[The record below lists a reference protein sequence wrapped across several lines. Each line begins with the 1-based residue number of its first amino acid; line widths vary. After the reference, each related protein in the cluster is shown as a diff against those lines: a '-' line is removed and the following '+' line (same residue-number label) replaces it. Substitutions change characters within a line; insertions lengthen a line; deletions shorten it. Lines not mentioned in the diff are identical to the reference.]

1 MPRIRKIE
9 VANFRGVQ
17 QFSWLPSGGINCL
30 VGPGDSG
37 KSSILDAID
46 LCLGARRTYQFTD
59 ADFHNL
65 DVAKPIRISLT
76 IGELDD
82 ALKTMEGYGM
92 FLRGFHA
99 ATGDIED
106 EPERDAETVLTL
118 TLTVAGD
125 LEPVWT
131 LESQRAAAQN
141 VARNLNWADR
151 ARISP
156 TRIGAVG
163 DYNLGWR
170 HGSVLNR
177 LSDERA
183 HASAALATAA
193 REARASFGD
202 QAEQQLGETLAIVTE
217 TAKDLGVP
225 VGDRVKAMLDAH
237 SVSFSG
243 GTICLHDEAG
253 VPLRNLGLGSIRLLT
268 AGLQRKAAD
277 QSTIILIDELE
288 HGLEPHRIIR
298 FLGALGAKER
308 QPPLQAFITTHSP
321 VALRELSG
329 KQLFVVRQ
337 VGTRHEAPE
346 VGTEND
352 IQSTIRLFPDAFLA
366 SSVIIC
372 EGASEVGL
380 IRGLDQFRS
389 ANGSI
394 SISSLGVA
402 LVDSGGAEPDRPI
415 VRAEV
420 FRGLGYRTAVVRD
433 DDQRPAQAV
442 EREFKDAGGTVL
454 AWRDGRALEDELFL
468 SLTDASVDK
477 VIAYATELHGEDLLN
492 DHIKSATRNTKD
504 LATILLYEGYTPEN
518 RAILGRAARTRK
530 AGGFKSVTWMEE
542 VGRVIV
548 GPDLANAETGFCEII
563 ESIFVWAG
571 GAGA

>member
-1 MPRIRKIE
+1 
-9 VANFRGVQ
+9 
-17 QFSWLPSGGINCL
+17 
-30 VGPGDSG
+30 
-37 KSSILDAID
+37 
-46 LCLGARRTYQFTD
+46 LGARRNIQFTD
-59 ADFHNL
+59 ADFYNL

-82 ALKTMEGYGM
+82 PLKTMEGYGM

-118 TLTVAGD
+118 SLTVAGD
-125 LEPVWT
+125 LEPTWT
-131 LESQRAAAQN
+131 LESERAAAQN
-141 VARNLNWADR
+141 LTRNLNWADR

-163 DYNLGWR
+163 DYNLAWR
-170 HGSVLNR
+170 HRSILNR
-177 LSDERA
+177 LSEERA
-183 HASAALATAA
+183 DASAALILAA
-193 REARASFGD
+193 REARVSFGD
-202 QAEQQLGETLAIVTE
+202 QAEEQLGETLSIVTE

-243 GTICLHDEAG
+243 GTISLHDEAG
-253 VPLRNLGLGSIRLLT
+253 VPLRSLGLGSIRLLT
-268 AGLQRKAAD
+268 AGLQREAAD
-277 QSTIILIDELE
+277 QSTIILVDELE

-308 QPPLQAFITTHSP
+308 QPPIQAFITTHSP

-329 KQLFVVRQ
+329 KQLFVMRQ
-337 VGTRHEAPE
+337 VGTHHEARE

-366 SSVIIC
+366 SSIIIC
-372 EGASEVGL
+372 EEASEVGL
-380 IRGLDQFRS
+380 VRGLDQFRA
-389 ANGSI
+389 ANGST
-394 SISSLGVA
+394 SIGSLGVA
-402 LVDSGGAEPDRPI
+402 LVDSGGAEPTRPI
-415 VRAEV
+415 MRAQV
-420 FRGLGYRTAVVRD
+420 FRGLGYRIAILRD

-442 EREFKDAGGTVL
+442 EKAFQDAGGTIL
-454 AWRDGRALEDELFL
+454 AWRDGRTLEDELFL
-468 SLTDASVDK
+468 SSTDSAVDNL
-477 VIAYATELHGEDLLN
+477 IAYAVELHGEDLLN
-492 DHIKSATRNTKD
+492 DHIKSVSGNAKD
-504 LATILLYEGYTPEN
+504 LPTIQLDAVIHGYSAETRAT
-518 RAILGRAARTRK
+518 LGRAARTRK
-530 AGGFKSVTWMEE
+530 AGWFKSVTWMEE

-548 GPDLANAETGFCEII
+548 GPDLAHAEAGFCEVI